1 MIETKFRNYLVSLGL
16 FSLGKVIESKRNI
29 EIKISGLKIPSICD
43 FDEINF
49 TLTGDFIVKLSKKNI
64 IFGF

>member
-1 MIETKFRNYLVSLGL
+1 MIETKFRNYILNLGL
-16 FSLGKVIESKRNI
+16 FSLGEVIESKRNI
-29 EIKISGLKIPSICD
+29 EIKISRLKIPSICD

-49 TLTGDFIVKLSKKNI
+49 TLSGDFIVKLSKKNI

>member
-1 MIETKFRNYLVSLGL
+1 MAF
-16 FSLGKVIESKRNI
+16 KVVGCSNRISGNI
-29 EIKISGLKIPSICD
+29 EIKISRLKIPSICD

-49 TLTGDFIVKLSKKNI
+49 TLTGDFIVKVSKKNI